1 MLPGLFRQQRHFK
14 ASKSLAC
21 IATLVFFVFTTAFVF
36 ISLSI
41 ILLLFPGH
49 RSCSSRVAD
58 QLPNSDMGSS
68 QSDGSAGKERMRWT
82 DELHQQFEQAVNKL
96 GGPDRAT
103 PKGILKTMSNPGL
116 NIYHVK
122 SHLQKYRISK
132 FIPEST
138 SRGKFERRNISELLP
153 NFNRTCAAQLHEA
166 LQMQNEEHKRRS
178 DQLEVQMRLKLKL
191 EAQGRFLGQIT
202 EEHRNQ
208 ATNTKPRK
216 PISTISLPSLCE
228 ESESNAKELESDSE
242 ADRNDI
248 QSEEGF

>member
-1 MLPGLFRQQRHFK
+1 
-14 ASKSLAC
+14 
-21 IATLVFFVFTTAFVF
+21 
-36 ISLSI
+36 
-41 ILLLFPGH
+41 
-49 RSCSSRVAD
+49 
-58 QLPNSDMGSS
+58 MGSS

-138 SRGKFERRNISELLP
+138 SLGKYERRNISELLP

-191 EAQGRFLGQIT
+191 EAQGRFLDQIT

-248 QSEEGF
+248 QLWVDEDVLSPSCINASVNLESYSQAMFLQKEMQISYPDHGLSFPWSIAACPSHLVPGFF